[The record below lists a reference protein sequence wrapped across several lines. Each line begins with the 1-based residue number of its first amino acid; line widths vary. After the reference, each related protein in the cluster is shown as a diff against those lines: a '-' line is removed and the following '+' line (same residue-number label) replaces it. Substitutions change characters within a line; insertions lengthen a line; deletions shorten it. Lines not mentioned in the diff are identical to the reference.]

1 MVLKLAYLYP
11 SLLNLYGDQGN
22 ILCLKRRAE
31 WRDIELEV
39 HEIELGSR
47 KSFENFDLFFIGG
60 GQDAQQ
66 ELVADDLMRRKAD
79 LIEAVENNAV
89 ILSICGGYQMLGN
102 YYQTSSNAK
111 VEGLGILDIHTK
123 APEDASRLI
132 GNVVA
137 RSELK
142 GGMKDKTLVGFENHS
157 GRTYIKKKSK
167 TKALAIVEK
176 GYGNNGEDQTEG
188 AVYKNV
194 FGTYLHGSVLPKNPH
209 FADELLLRAI
219 KRQDPKAKLKKL
231 KDEMEQQ
238 AHKVALSL

>member
-176 GYGNNGEDQTEG
+176 GY
-188 AVYKNV
+188 
-194 FGTYLHGSVLPKNPH
+194 LHGSVLPKNPH